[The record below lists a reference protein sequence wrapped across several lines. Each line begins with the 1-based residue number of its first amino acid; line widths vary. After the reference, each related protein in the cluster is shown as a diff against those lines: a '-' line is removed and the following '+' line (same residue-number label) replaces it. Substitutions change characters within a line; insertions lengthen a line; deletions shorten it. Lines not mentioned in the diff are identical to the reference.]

1 MTFPE
6 HPVAISPAAAGAERP
21 RILAVLS
28 AEEHRLFLDP
38 VAAELA
44 RLPADLARLDTAEL
58 TGTSWPHRLIRHAP
72 QVLVTAWSTPPL
84 PPAWLQA
91 TDCPLRY
98 VCHLTGSVRRL
109 VPRFFLERGGAVTN
123 WGTLAA
129 AAVAEHALLLGLAA
143 LRNLPAWRPYLE
155 RPPLQRSVDDL
166 ATRSLF
172 RRRVGLHGFGAIAR
186 ELVPLL
192 APFHPVIAAYSPG
205 VPAAEMTALGVQP
218 CASLPELFAH
228 SEVLFGCEALTPAT
242 EGCVT
247 AAVLAALP
255 DGAVFVNVG
264 RGRIADEAALL
275 REAAGGRIRVAVD
288 VAAHEP
294 VTTGSPWLDAG
305 PALISPHIGGPTH
318 DMYPEIGH
326 HALRNLRRH
335 LAGEALNARVTV
347 AAYDRST

>member
-1 MTFPE
+1 MPS
-6 HPVAISPAAAGAERP
+6 PQNPASAPPAADSRT
-21 RILAVLS
+21 RILVAVS
-28 AEEHRLFLDP
+28 AEERHLFVDP
-38 VAAELA
+38 IAPELA
-44 RLPADLARLDTAEL
+44 RLPAAVSTLDTAGL
-58 TGTSWPHRLIRHAP
+58 TETAWQHRLASHDP
-72 QVLVTAWSTPPL
+72 HVLLTAWSTPRLPL
-84 PPAWLQA
+84 AWLRA
-91 TDCPLRY
+91 PECSLRY
-98 VCHLTGSVRRL
+98 ICHLTGSVRGL
-109 VPRFFLERGGAVTN
+109 VPRAFLETGGTVTN

-143 LRNLPAWRPYLE
+143 LRNLPAWRPYLL

-192 APFHPVIAAYSPG
+192 APFQTAVAAYSPG
-205 VPAAEMTALGVQP
+205 VPAGEMTARGVRP

-275 REAAGGRIRVAVD
+275 REAASGRIRVAVD
-288 VAAHEP
+288 VATHEP
-294 VTTGSPWLDAG
+294 VTAGSPWLDAEK
-305 PALISPHIGGPTH
+305 ALLSPHVGGPTH
-318 DMYPEIGH
+318 DMYPEIGR
-326 HALRNLRRH
+326 HALQNLRCH
-335 LAGEALNARVTV
+335 LAGEPVRARVSLE
-347 AAYDRST
+347 AYDRST